1 MLINKIIIIAY
12 RLLGGKMYENLI
24 KQYIDNL
31 KIDEVKALCQ
41 NNDIKITNDEALL
54 LLECVKKNWVI
65 FYKGDP
71 SKIINDLETKIN
83 PEAFLKLKKLYIKYK
98 NKISY

>member
-1 MLINKIIIIAY
+1 
-12 RLLGGKMYENLI
+12 MYENLI

-31 KIDEVKALCQ
+31 TTGDLIILCQ
-41 NNDIKITNDEALL
+41 KRDIIITEDEAQILL
-54 LLECVKKNWVI
+54 DCFKKEWPI

-71 SKIINDLETKIN
+71 SNVIKDLESKIS
-83 PEAFLKLKKLYIKYK
+83 PKAFLKLKKLYIEYK